1 MKDQQ
6 ELIILHK
13 FKNWGPKYNVT
24 KTIYISYNVKRKYE
38 KNNNESLFSFFDN
51 LYSVN
56 YNKTFKLNFYY
67 IQTLFIIYNIKK
79 LNIYTLFIKFN
90 IFNYL

>member
-1 MKDQQ
+1 MK
-6 ELIILHK
+6 K
-13 FKNWGPKYNVT
+13 
-24 KTIYISYNVKRKYE
+24 
-38 KNNNESLFSFFDN
+38 NNESLFSFFDN

>member
-1 MKDQQ
+1 MLLK
-6 ELIILHK
+6 L
-13 FKNWGPKYNVT
+13 Y
-24 KTIYISYNVKRKYE
+24 IYHYNVKRKYE